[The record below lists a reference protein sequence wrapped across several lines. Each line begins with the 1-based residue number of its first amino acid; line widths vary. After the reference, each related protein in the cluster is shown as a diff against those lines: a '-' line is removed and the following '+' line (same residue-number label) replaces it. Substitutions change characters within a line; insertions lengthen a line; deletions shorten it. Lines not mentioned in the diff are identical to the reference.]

1 MLSASSKSVKPYGN
15 HTGVR
20 IVVAGDKR
28 TGKSTL
34 ICAAVSNKFDNNVVP
49 LLRPIRLPIRHC
61 VDHVPITIV
70 DTR

>member
-1 MLSASSKSVKPYGN
+1 MLRASSKSD

-34 ICAAVSNKFDNNVVP
+34 IRAVASNKFEKNVGP
-49 LLRPIRLPIRHC
+49 LLRPIRLPTHHC